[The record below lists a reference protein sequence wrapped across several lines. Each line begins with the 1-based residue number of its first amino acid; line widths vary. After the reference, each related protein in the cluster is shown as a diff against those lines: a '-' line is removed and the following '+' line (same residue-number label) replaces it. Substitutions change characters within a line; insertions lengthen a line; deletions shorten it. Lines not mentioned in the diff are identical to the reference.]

1 MACEEDVASGVN
13 PESNL
18 PLVQEDMLTPSK
30 YQCFRSYDEEG
41 NVDISVK
48 LKRLHKKMN
57 VSAWCQLDSAFTISL
72 HLGVKHSVFAGNNI

>member
-1 MACEEDVASGVN
+1 MACGEDVASGVN

-18 PLVQEDMLTPSK
+18 PLVQEEMLTPSK

-57 VSAWCQLDSAFTISL
+57 VSAWCQLDSAFMISL

>member
-1 MACEEDVASGVN
+1 MACGEDVASGVN

-72 HLGVKHSVFAGNNI
+72 HLGVKHSVFARNNI

>member
-1 MACEEDVASGVN
+1 MACGEDVASGVN

-48 LKRLHKKMN
+48 LKRLQKNERISM
-57 VSAWCQLDSAFTISL
+57 VSIR
-72 HLGVKHSVFAGNNI
+72 